1 MISISRTTARP
12 PGDPTAEDPTPSP
25 ADAVKGADIVQNSET
40 SPLIDSSSEPDDDG
54 SSTMVGSS
62 ELESESGSEAMEAIF
77 RCNMVS
83 RASRIAN
90 ASLPVGE

>member
-1 MISISRTTARP
+1 MISIYRTTARP
-12 PGDPTAEDPTPSP
+12 PGDPTAVDPSP
-25 ADAVKGADIVQNSET
+25 ADALKGADIVPNSET